1 MREAHPIEQA
11 VGMDYYVSDAEGTG
25 WPPARSPEDFRVT
38 ELEAF
43 DVQPV
48 DADTGGYQHLVLR
61 ATLRGWDTNDFAGR
75 LSDGLGISRERVSW
89 AGTKDKRAVTTQLF
103 SVDGVEP
110 ADLPEIADADV
121 EVVSRAGRPVLFGDL
136 AGNDFEIAVRDVDRP
151 ESVAQVTDDLR
162 EFAGVATRGDDDGG
176 APSEETTVAVPNYFG
191 PATVRQPAAGHPRG
205 GSRYRPRGL
214 GGRRAGLR
222 GETPRART
230 RGDAG
235 GPNLR

>member
-25 WPPARSPEDFRVT
+25 GRLRASPEDFRVT

-121 EVVSRAGRPVLFGDL
+121 EVVGTAPDLGSAGNRLTVVQAHANAAGRGQVSAGLAWDESEGGPGLFYEA
-136 AGNDFEIAVRDVDRP
+136 AGETDP
-151 ESVAQVTDDLR
+151 E
-162 EFAGVATRGDDDGG
+162 
-176 APSEETTVAVPNYFG
+176 TVAERV
-191 PATVRQPAAGHPRG
+191 
-205 GSRYRPRGL
+205 
-214 GGRRAGLR
+214 
-222 GETPRART
+222 
-230 RGDAG
+230 
-235 GPNLR
+235 